1 MISFNPLTTHSIFQ
15 RTRTWMLHPLL
26 GLILALFG
34 TSCQSM
40 DPRNVDVDLPETLP
54 KVKVTNYS
62 EALSRLGDMTEIYAS
77 DLLKLQSNP
86 IRDNTGASSPVAT
99 GGEIPRDITEM
110 IKTSLNRIGGRVT
123 FIPYDPAFIQNQ
135 TLTGYSNFENKLI
148 PNLIMTGGITEFDR
162 GLATRGENIDASLDY
177 EVGGIPD
184 ALPSKN
190 IGARFA
196 DEAKFGLARI
206 TLDFNLVDFR
216 TLSGIP
222 RINAVNTM
230 EVNKAV
236 GERELGISI
245 FGQTFGLKGTIKR
258 VQGRHAAVRL
268 LVELSMIQMVG
279 KYLAVPYW
287 RLLGEDALPD
297 PVVLQAISRYYASL
311 SKPQV
316 NNTIQQWLAVYGYDM
331 ELSQE
336 LDMATKTAL
345 AEIDPRF
352 TLDTPSVS
360 LETFTEVYLNIPLTV
375 QAYQNRQ
382 KLAQRLQARAAKKR
396 QAAALSEPPLV
407 EPSPVPATADQPVII
422 QPDAKGEII
431 LTKPATNGTGQP
443 GTTQSSTE
451 GKNILAQPSASD
463 VPVEA
468 ASQQTSPQDPAKEPV
483 ATSVPQTTTP
493 EPAQQPTQHRTQDL
507 KKLVE
512 QDAPA
517 PQVLQPI
524 VRTGIGRF
532 LSEEEWD

>member
-1 MISFNPLTTHSIFQ
+1 MISFNPLATPSITH
-15 RTRTWMLHPLL
+15 RMRAWMLHPLL
-26 GLILALFG
+26 VLILAVFG
-34 TSCQSM
+34 TSCQSL

-54 KVKVTNYS
+54 QTKVTTYT

-206 TLDFNLVDFR
+206 TLDFNLVDFQ

-287 RLLGEDALPD
+287 RLLGEEALPD
-297 PVVLQAISRYYASL
+297 PVVLQAVSRYYASL
-311 SKPQV
+311 SKAQV

-331 ELSQE
+331 ALNDE

-345 AEIDPRF
+345 SEIDPRF
-352 TLDTPSVS
+352 TLETPSVS
-360 LETFTEVYLNIPLTV
+360 LETFTEVYLNMPLTV
-375 QAYQNRQ
+375 QAFQNRQ
-382 KLAQRLQARAAKKR
+382 VLTQRLQAQAEKKR
-396 QAAALSEPPLV
+396 QAAAASEPPLV
-407 EPSPVPATADQPVII
+407 APSPAVGGTDQPVAAQ
-422 QPDAKGEII
+422 QPNTGGEII
-431 LTKPATNGTGQP
+431 LTQPAASGTGQP
-443 GTTQSSTE
+443 AATQPNTGGE
-451 GKNILAQPSASD
+451 IILTQPSTNE

-468 ASQQTSPQDPAKEPV
+468 VSQKTSPQITPKEPV
-483 ATSVPQTTTP
+483 ASSSPQSTTP
-493 EPAQQPTQHRTQDL
+493 EPSQQPARDPKQ
-507 KKLVE
+507 LVE
-512 QDAPA
+512 RQAPV
-517 PQVLQPI
+517 PQPLQPI

-532 LSEEEWD
+532 LSEGEWD